1 MPAATKQGAMNR
13 NVRLNL
19 IQTGLLAIADSIWT
33 GTVLAAFVYIMQ
45 RDHTVKNTSV
55 GMVEMAFGLSQ
66 LVSAFP
72 VGYLADKKGRA
83 PLIRVGGALSILAAI
98 ATGYVVWETTEEDI
112 EKGSTPAWAMWALA
126 GCMCVWGV
134 VSGIASGPSQAL
146 YADSVPEGE
155 RSKWFNYLYW
165 TYLLGSTVGPA
176 TTVALF
182 HIYGNGW
189 SLREL
194 RIVFLVGLGFE
205 LIVAIPSFF
214 YSDKAA
220 LPEEEGDPVKKDR
233 GDLRSTEFPLDIG
246 RCVRRRHIPYIL
258 FAGDLLTALGSG
270 MTVKFFPLFFK
281 NTLHLSPADVQT
293 VYVVLRVVMACA
305 SGIGMVVAR
314 RTGRVSATIGL
325 SYLGLGCLLTMAL
338 CYDKMPAIPLIVI
351 FMVRTGLMNS
361 TYPLRESIL
370 MDSVPKDQRARWK
383 ALDSVSTFGW
393 CGSAAF
399 GGFLADRYG
408 YTFTFFITAGLQFV
422 GVSMYWLIMHVVPR
436 EIPVESGPKTGE
448 QEPLLVDPGDP
459 TPVN

>member
-1 MPAATKQGAMNR
+1 MNH
-13 NVRLNL
+13 NVRLSL

-33 GTVLAAFVYIMQ
+33 GTVLAAFLYIMQ
-45 RDHTVKNTSV
+45 RDHAFKNTSV

-72 VGYLADKKGRA
+72 VGYLADKRGRA
-83 PLIRVGGALSILAAI
+83 PLIMAGGALSIVASV

-112 EKGSTPAWAMWALA
+112 ENGATPPWAMWALA

-146 YADSVPEGE
+146 YADSIPEGE

-165 TYLLGSTVGPA
+165 AYLLGSTVGPA
-176 TTVALF
+176 TAVALF
-182 HIYGNGW
+182 HIYGNEW

-214 YSDKAA
+214 FSDLAA
-220 LPEEEGDPVKKDR
+220 LPEKNASPEKDK
-233 GDLRSTEFPLDIG
+233 GGIQSTELPFDVG
-246 RCVRRRHIPYIL
+246 QCVRRCHIPYIL
-258 FAGDLLTALGSG
+258 FAGDLLVALGSG

-305 SGIGMVVAR
+305 SGIGMAVAR
-314 RTGRVSATIGL
+314 RTGRVSASIGL
-325 SYLGLGCLLTMAL
+325 SYLGLGCLITMAL

-351 FMVRTGLMNS
+351 FMARTGLMNS

-370 MDSVPKDQRARWK
+370 MDTVPKDQRARWK

-393 CGSAAF
+393 CGSAAV
-399 GGFLADRYG
+399 GGFLADRFG

-422 GVSMYWLIMHVVPR
+422 GISLYWLIMHVVPR
-436 EIPVESGPKTGE
+436 EIPVKPAAKTE
-448 QEPLLVDPGDP
+448 EERPLLADPS
-459 TPVN
+459 TN